1 MNRSLRTIGYL
12 AGVLAIA
19 ALAAWVLRPEPI
31 GVELA
36 RASKG
41 PMEVTV
47 GDQGEMRSHDRFT
60 IVAPVA
66 GRLMRIRIR
75 DGDRVDENQVVAN
88 IAPAPLGARERSEWN
103 ARVAAAEALEREA
116 VEGARRAQA
125 SLAQARRERERVER
139 LVADGFVSAQV
150 ADKARSDETEAAIEA
165 DAARFRA
172 RSAAADVRVARSA
185 LIAQA
190 PAETGTTALVPVP
203 APMAG
208 RVLRIP
214 DQSERV
220 VAAGVPLMTIGDQ
233 SRLEAVIELLSSEA
247 VKVAPGMP
255 VRIEGWGGPEPLRA
269 KVRLVEPFAF
279 TKVSALGV
287 EEKRANVIA
296 DLLDPPGPLG
306 DGYRIEARIVIWSAA
321 DVLRAPASVAF
332 RCDQGW
338 CVFVVED
345 GRARRRAVRIGQRNE
360 LEVQLLDGAG
370 EGEALVRH
378 PGNDLA
384 DGARV
389 VAR

>member
-12 AGVLAIA
+12 AGALAIA
-19 ALAAWVLRPEPI
+19 AVAAWVLRPKPI
-31 GVELA
+31 EVELA

-66 GRLMRIRIR
+66 GRLMRIEIR

-103 ARVAAAEALEREA
+103 ARVAAAEALAREA
-116 VEGARRAQA
+116 VEGARRAQE

-139 LVADGFVSAQV
+139 LIADGFVSAQA

-190 PAETGTTALVPVP
+190 PAEAGATTLVSVRAPV
-203 APMAG
+203 AG

-220 VAAGVPLMTIGDQ
+220 VAAGAPLMTIGDQ

-247 VKVAPGMP
+247 VKVSPGMP

-279 TKVSALGV
+279 TKVSALGI

-321 DVLRAPASVAF
+321 DVLRAPASAAF
-332 RCDQGW
+332 RC
-338 CVFVVED
+338 
-345 GRARRRAVRIGQRNE
+345 
-360 LEVQLLDGAG
+360 
-370 EGEALVRH
+370 
-378 PGNDLA
+378 
-384 DGARV
+384 
-389 VAR
+389 

>member
-1 MNRSLRTIGYL
+1 MNRSLRTIAYL
-12 AGVLAIA
+12 AGALAIA

-31 GVELA
+31 EVELA
-36 RASKG
+36 RAAKG

-47 GDQGEMRSHDRFT
+47 EDQGEMRSHDRFT

-66 GRLMRIRIR
+66 GRLMRIETR

-116 VEGARRAQA
+116 VEGTRRAQE

-139 LVADGFVSAQV
+139 LVADGFVSAQA

-190 PAETGTTALVPVP
+190 PGAPALVPVR

-208 RVLRIP
+208 RVLRVP

-220 VAAGVPLMTIGDQ
+220 VVAGEPLMTIGDQ

-247 VKVAPGMP
+247 VKVSPGMP
-255 VRIEGWGGPEPLRA
+255 VRIEGWGGLEPLRA

-306 DGYRIEARIVIWSAA
+306 DGYRIEGRIVIWSAA
-321 DVLRAPASVAF
+321 DVLRAPASAAF

-360 LEVQLLDGAG
+360 LEVQLLDAVA

>member
-1 MNRSLRTIGYL
+1 MNRSLRTIAYL
-12 AGVLAIA
+12 AGALAIA

-31 GVELA
+31 EVELA
-36 RASKG
+36 RAAKG

-47 GDQGEMRSHDRFT
+47 EDQGEMRSHDRFT

-66 GRLMRIRIR
+66 GRLMRIETR

-116 VEGARRAQA
+116 VEGTRRAQE

-139 LVADGFVSAQV
+139 LVADGFVSAQA

-190 PAETGTTALVPVP
+190 PGAPALVPVR

-208 RVLRIP
+208 RVLRVP

-220 VAAGVPLMTIGDQ
+220 VVAGEPLMRIGDQ

-247 VKVAPGMP
+247 VKVSPGMP
-255 VRIEGWGGPEPLRA
+255 VRIEGWGGLEPLRA

-306 DGYRIEARIVIWSAA
+306 DGYRIEGRIVIWSAA
-321 DVLRAPASVAF
+321 DVLRAPASAAF

-360 LEVQLLDGAG
+360 LEVQLLDAVA

>member
-1 MNRSLRTIGYL
+1 MNRSLRTIAYL
-12 AGVLAIA
+12 AGALAIA

-31 GVELA
+31 EVELA
-36 RASKG
+36 RAAKG

-47 GDQGEMRSHDRFT
+47 EDQGEMRSHDRFT

-66 GRLMRIRIR
+66 GRLMRIETR

-103 ARVAAAEALEREA
+103 ARVAATEALEREA
-116 VEGARRAQA
+116 VEGTRRAQE

-139 LVADGFVSAQV
+139 LVADGFVSAQA

-190 PAETGTTALVPVP
+190 PGAPALVPVR

-208 RVLRIP
+208 RVLRVP

-220 VAAGVPLMTIGDQ
+220 VAAGEPLMTIGDQ

-247 VKVAPGMP
+247 VKVSPGMP
-255 VRIEGWGGPEPLRA
+255 VRIEGWGGSEPLRA

-306 DGYRIEARIVIWSAA
+306 DGYRIEGRIVIWSAA
-321 DVLRAPASVAF
+321 DVLRAPASAAF

-360 LEVQLLDGAG
+360 LEVQLLDAVA
-370 EGEALVRH
+370 EGDALVRH